1 MIGAGF
7 AGIRTL
13 HTMLGLGLDVVV
25 LETGDDAGG
34 VWYWNRYPGARCD
47 IQSYDYSYG
56 FSAELEQEWRWS
68 EQYATQPELLSYVAH
83 VIERFG
89 LREHIRFGTTM
100 KSADWDEQAKRWTVT
115 TESGD
120 TVTGRYLIM
129 ATGQLSTA
137 KLPSIDGMDDFE
149 GETYHTGSW
158 PHTPVDFAGKRVG
171 IIGTG
176 SSGVQLIPIVAAEAE
191 HLTVFQRTPTFTVP
205 ASNGP
210 VTDEEDAQVKAN
222 YAERRALVRRS
233 PSGLG
238 NVPNRQSAL
247 EVSPAERT
255 AVYEEKYPTAGFG
268 FVLSY
273 YDLLLSQEANDT
285 AADFLREK
293 IALKVHDPATAAMLT
308 PNDYPFGAKRP
319 SVDSQYYETFNRAN
333 VELVDIRSTPL
344 KTVTATGIE
353 TAGREFTFDIIVYAT
368 GFDALTGSLLRP
380 EITGRGGVTLREKWA
395 AGPRTLLGLGT
406 SGFPNLFVIAGPGSP
421 SVLANV
427 LLGIEQHVDW
437 LAAMLRHVEKDGP
450 VTIEAEL
457 NAEDKWV
464 EHVNERAGETLYLKA
479 ASWYLGAN
487 VPGKPRVFM
496 PYSGGFR
503 GYDRILGEVAADGY
517 RGFAVTAAIPVPGK
531 QDPHEHDAH
540 EGQETR

>member
-1 MIGAGF
+1 MTDKDVIVIGAGF

-56 FSAELEQEWRWS
+56 FSSELEQEWRWT
-68 EQYATQPELLSYVAH
+68 EQYATQPELLSYMAH

-89 LREHIRFGTTM
+89 LREYIRFGTTM
-100 KSADWDEQAKRWTVT
+100 ASADWNESTARWTVT

-120 TVTGRYLIM
+120 TVIGRYLIM

-137 KLPSIDGMDDFE
+137 KLPSLDGLDDFT
-149 GETYHTGSW
+149 GEVYHTGSW
-158 PHTPVDFAGKRVG
+158 PHTPVDFSGKRVG

-176 SSGVQLIPIVAAEAE
+176 SSGVQLIPIVAEESE

-210 VTDEEDAQVKAN
+210 VSDAEDAEVKAN

-238 NVPNRQSAL
+238 FIPNRQSAL
-247 EVSPAERT
+247 DVSEPERT
-255 AVYEEKYPTAGFG
+255 ALYEAKYPSAGFG

-273 YDLLLSQEANDT
+273 YDLLLNQRANDT
-285 AADFLREK
+285 AADFLRAK
-293 IALKVHDPATAAMLT
+293 IAHKVHDPATAELLT
-308 PNDYPFGAKRP
+308 PHDYPFGAKRP
-319 SVDSQYYETFNRAN
+319 SVDSQYYETFNREN
-333 VELVDIRSTPL
+333 VELIDIRSTPL
-344 KTVTATGIE
+344 TAVTAVGID
-353 TAGREFTFDIIVYAT
+353 TTDREFEFDIIVFAT
-368 GFDALTGSLLRP
+368 GFDALTGSLLKPR
-380 EITGRGGVTLREKWA
+380 ITGRNGLTLREKWA

-406 SGFPNLFVIAGPGSP
+406 SGFPNFFVIAGPGSP

-437 LAAMLRHVEKDGP
+437 LATMLQNSEKVGP

-457 NAEDKWV
+457 DAEDRWV
-464 EHVNERAGETLYLKA
+464 EHVNERAAETLYLKA

-503 GYDRILGEVAADGY
+503 GYDRILGDVAADDY
-517 RGFAVTAAIPVPGK
+517 RGFSIQSAPSTTS
-531 QDPHEHDAH
+531 AH
-540 EGQETR
+540 QSKEIR

>member
-1 MIGAGF
+1 MQDKDVIVIGAGF

-25 LETGDDAGG
+25 LETGADAGG

-56 FSAELEQEWRWS
+56 FSSELEQEWRWS
-68 EQYATQPELLSYVAH
+68 ELYATQPELLRYVSH

-89 LREHIRFGTTM
+89 LREHIRFGSTM
-100 KSADWDEQAKRWTVT
+100 VSADWDESTARWRVT
-115 TESGD
+115 TETGEC
-120 TVTGRYLIM
+120 VTGRYLIM

-137 KLPSIDGMDDFE
+137 KLPVIDGIDDFF

-158 PHTPVDFAGKRVG
+158 PHAPVDFSGKRVG

-176 SSGVQLIPIVAAEAE
+176 SSGVQLIPIIAAEAE

-210 VTDEEDAQVKAN
+210 VSDEQDAEVKAT
-222 YAERRALVRRS
+222 YAQRREVVRRS

-238 NVPNRQSAL
+238 FIPNRQSAL
-247 EVSPAERT
+247 DVPEAERT
-255 AVYEEKYPTAGFG
+255 AVYEAKYPTAGFG

-273 YDLLLSQEANDT
+273 FDLLLDQRSNDT
-285 AADFLREK
+285 AAEFLRQK
-293 IALKVHDPATAAMLT
+293 IALKVHDAATAELLT
-308 PNDYPFGAKRP
+308 PRDYPFGAKRP
-319 SVDSQYYETFNRAN
+319 SVDSQYYETFNRDN
-333 VELVDIRSTPL
+333 VELVDLRSTPL
-344 KTVTATGIE
+344 AAVTTSGIATTE
-353 TAGREFTFDIIVYAT
+353 REFEFDIIVFAT

-380 EITGRGGVTLREKWA
+380 QITGRNGLTLREKWA

-406 SGFPNLFVIAGPGSP
+406 SGFPNFFVIAGPGSP

-437 LAAMLRHVEKDGP
+437 LAALLHSAEANGP
-450 VTIEAEL
+450 ATIEAEQD
-457 NAEDKWV
+457 AEDRWV
-464 EHVNERAGETLYLKA
+464 EHVNDRAAETLYLKA

-503 GYDRILGEVAADGY
+503 GYDRILNDVAANDY
-517 RGFAVTAAIPVPGK
+517 RGFTISAVPAPERK
-531 QDPHEHDAH
+531 
-540 EGQETR
+540 